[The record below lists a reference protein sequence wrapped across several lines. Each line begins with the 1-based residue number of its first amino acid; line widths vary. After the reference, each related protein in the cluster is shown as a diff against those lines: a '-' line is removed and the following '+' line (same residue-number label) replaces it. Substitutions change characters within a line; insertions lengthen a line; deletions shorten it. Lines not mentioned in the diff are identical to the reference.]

1 MSNDPRIPCT
11 THFRRDVADATVSGV
26 NAPSF
31 AVRLLVCGNADR
43 GDDGAAL
50 AAVAHL
56 LPRIEDSIRHRI
68 DVRRCSRLDTA
79 DLIEV
84 PADQVCVIV
93 DTVVGPAAGSV
104 VTVSLQDLA
113 ADGQGI
119 SPRSSPTDSIAEM
132 LQLAAAV
139 RGQLPAGVFV
149 GIGGQRF
156 GFGNRRS
163 RAMTSGMRAFERAIE
178 TEVRRVAS
186 AAVVAGTG
194 GHPGV

>member
-1 MSNDPRIPCT
+1 
-11 THFRRDVADATVSGV
+11 V

-56 LPRIEDSIRHRI
+56 LPLIEDGIRHRI
-68 DVRRCSRLDTA
+68 DVRRCSRLDVA
-79 DLIEV
+79 DLIDV
-84 PADQVCVIV
+84 PANQVCVIV
-93 DTVVGPAAGSV
+93 DTVVGPEPGSV
-104 VTVSLQDLA
+104 VTVSLEALA
-113 ADGQGI
+113 ADGHGI
-119 SPRSSPTDSIAEM
+119 APRSSPTASIAEI
-132 LQLAAAV
+132 LESAAAI
-139 RGQLPAGVFV
+139 RGQLPVGVFV
-149 GIGGQRF
+149 GIGGKRF

-186 AAVVAGTG
+186 AAVVAGQG